1 MILTAGELLADLFGQ
16 RKDNSLQFSANIGG
30 APFNACVGAVQAGAQ
45 AVFVGRVGT
54 DVIGTFLSD
63 MAKKIGFSKLVLQKD
78 TQRNTTLAFVTL
90 DKGERSFSFFRN
102 NTADSYLE
110 TFDLNAYGNVSIFH
124 IGTLM
129 LSEKHG
135 QAFARTMLKQAKQ
148 KQITIAV
155 DANFRP
161 SLFACKKQMLAAFS
175 DVIEYADILKLS
187 DDELCLLENNT
198 TDTSYLASALA
209 SIAKRYPHKFI
220 AITAGSKG
228 SYFIREGKITYVPV
242 KKVLTPIDT
251 TGAGDAFF
259 GSLLASFDTTHY
271 LTANDNTLISIFEK
285 ANQAG
290 ATATQYQGALNTSL
304 FL

>member
-1 MILTAGELLADLFGQ
+1 MILTTGEILADLFGQ
-16 RKDNSLQFSANIGG
+16 KDGDNMHFSANIGG
-30 APFNACVGAVQAGAQ
+30 APFNACVGAVQSGAQ
-45 AVFVGRVGT
+45 AIFVGRIGT
-54 DVIGTFLSD
+54 DVIGNFLSD
-63 MAKKIGFSKLVLQKD
+63 MAQRINFSKLILQKD
-78 TQRNTTLAFVTL
+78 TKRNTTLAFVTL

-102 NTADSYLE
+102 NTADSYLQP
-110 TFDLNAYGNVSIFH
+110 FDLNAYGDISIFH

-135 QAFARTMLKQAKQ
+135 QNFAHSMLKQAKQ
-148 KQITIAV
+148 KHITIAV
-155 DANFRP
+155 DINFRP
-161 SLFACKKQMLAAFS
+161 SLFACEKQMLTAFS

-198 TDTSYLASALA
+198 TDTSYLESALA

-220 AITAGSKG
+220 AITAGSSG
-228 SYFIREGKITYVPV
+228 SYFIKAGKITYVPV

-259 GSLLASFDTTHY
+259 GSLLASLDATNY
-271 LTANDNTLISIFEK
+271 LTADDNTLISIFEK

-290 ATATQYQGALNTSL
+290 AAATQYQGALNTSL
-304 FL
+304 LI